1 MSVCLRHSAHAR
13 RLISAAAASVTAA
26 LVASLL
32 SCGSSN
38 PPTNVA
44 ATPTCGS
51 GESPPS
57 VVQGLLLTTILGDGA
72 QGSPLTSAV
81 PYAPGAVVPYCY
93 APSAGNASALAVLDG
108 SVVPASGSISMN
120 ADHVLWA
127 FGNPSGGTRF
137 DGMMTVPSDFTK
149 IPYPEFYQ
157 RAPSFSYTVPDPYC
171 AIATGVVAYPASY
184 LGAFPLPAIQGGP
197 LPVAVS
203 RGAAVKDY
211 WNFGRTNPST
221 HAGCSGDLHAAF
233 LNTLQRL
240 RKLGA
245 DHVDIYEAAYL
256 VDVNAALLNFDLT
269 RRIEISDA
277 ELAWIV
283 GAARAAGL
291 EVHEDMKID
300 GADVN
305 HV

>member
-1 MSVCLRHSAHAR
+1 MSVCLRHVVHAR

-44 ATPTCGS
+44 ATPTCRS

-57 VVQGLLLTTILGDGA
+57 VAQGLLLTTILGDGA
-72 QGSPLTSAV
+72 QGTPLTSAV
-81 PYAPGAVVPYCY
+81 PYDQGAVVLYCY
-93 APSAGNASALAVLDG
+93 TPSAGNASAMAVLDG
-108 SVVPASGSISMN
+108 SVAPASGSISMN
-120 ADHVLWA
+120 ADHVLWV
-127 FGNPSGGTRF
+127 FGNPSSGIRF

-171 AIATGVVAYPASY
+171 AIATGVVAYPTSY
-184 LGAFPLPAIQGGP
+184 LGAFPLPAIQGAP
-197 LPVAVS
+197 LPAALS

-221 HAGCSGDLHAAF
+221 NAGCSGDIHAAF
-233 LNTLQRL
+233 INTLQRL
-240 RKLGA
+240 RNLGA
-245 DHVDIYEAAYL
+245 DRSEEH
-256 VDVNAALLNFDLT
+256 T
-269 RRIEISDA
+269 S
-277 ELAWIV
+277 ELQSPC
-283 GAARAAGL
+283 
-291 EVHEDMKID
+291 
-300 GADVN
+300 N
-305 HV
+305 